1 MPTTEPHDSLSPAH
15 PDILRRILSFAEEPL
30 LATCLRVNHTFFDV
44 AGSHLYE
51 TIDAREDEYD
61 FEAIVA
67 GAAIGDECQQGGGQQ
82 DDTVPTRTN
91 FKGLLLKKI
100 KRLHLGQHPNWR
112 KHDLRAACGHMAS
125 LQFIHIWGAG
135 SASEIRG
142 RPGLPASTPD
152 KAVYEMSQRIT
163 IVIPNVVSSLQRSSE
178 SYLPEEVDPMLRNT
192 RILFTGQGREQLVT
206 SNVERMPWDDPA
218 KMHWLDLLW
227 NPAVNLLYCLLD
239 LGAEIHVLKNPEGRL
254 AVRTADGRNNAW
266 ALTPAIAEHRFRL
279 DELNDKIKRMREIGG
294 ITQDPTKLIKGRR
307 DYLQLS
313 DTADELDEET
323 IARLRADEAAAQ
335 HFADGGT
342 QEDA

>member
-1 MPTTEPHDSLSPAH
+1 MITRLSPLSRIYSLVQTTEPHDSLSSAH

-82 DDTVPTRTN
+82 DDTIPTRTN

-100 KRLHLGQHPNWR
+100 KRLHLGQHPDWR
-112 KHDLRAACGHMAS
+112 KPDLRAACGHMAS

-135 SASEIRG
+135 SASEISG

-152 KAVYEMSQRIT
+152 KAVYEMRWSSWRDLLRYRNLIQHSQRIT
-163 IVIPNVVSSLQRSSE
+163 IVIDNVVSSLQRSSE

-239 LGAEIHVLKNPEGRL
+239 LGAEIYVLKNPEGC
-254 AVRTADGRNNAW
+254 
-266 ALTPAIAEHRFRL
+266 
-279 DELNDKIKRMREIGG
+279 
-294 ITQDPTKLIKGRR
+294 
-307 DYLQLS
+307 
-313 DTADELDEET
+313 
-323 IARLRADEAAAQ
+323 
-335 HFADGGT
+335 
-342 QEDA
+342 